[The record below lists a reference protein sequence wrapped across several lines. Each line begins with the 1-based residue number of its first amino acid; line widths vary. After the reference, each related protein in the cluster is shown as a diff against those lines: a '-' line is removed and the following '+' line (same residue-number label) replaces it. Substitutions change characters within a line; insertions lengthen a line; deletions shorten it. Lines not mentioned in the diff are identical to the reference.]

1 MVDSNGKIENRKSKI
16 ENGTGRLMKRALVTG
31 GAGFI
36 GSHLVEGLLA
46 RGYQVRVLDNFATG
60 RRENLVPMATDIEL
74 LEGDVC
80 NLTTV
85 RNAVRQVEIVFH
97 EAALPSVPRSVKNPL
112 ESNEVNIA
120 GTLNVLLAA
129 RDAGVRRVVY
139 ASSSSAYGDTPT
151 LPKVETLPPDPLS
164 PYAVGKLAGEQYM
177 KVFAALYGLS
187 TISLRYFNIF
197 GPRQDPTTQYAGV
210 IAKFITCALE
220 GKPYPVFGDGEQS
233 RDFTYVENAVAAN
246 LSAAECEFDGSPIV
260 NIARGERTTLNQIIA
275 MVNEL
280 TGNKIPIQ
288 YNPPRAGDV
297 RHSQAD
303 ITRAKEILGY
313 QPTVDIR
320 EGLRRTL
327 EWYRSQ

>member
-1 MVDSNGKIENRKSKI
+1 
-16 ENGTGRLMKRALVTG
+16 MKRALVTG
-31 GAGFI
+31 GSGFI

-60 RRENLVPMATDIEL
+60 RRENLTHIATEIEL

-85 RNAVRQVEIVFH
+85 RNAVRQVDVVFH
-97 EAALPSVPRSVKNPL
+97 EAALPSVERSVKNPL

-139 ASSSSAYGDTPT
+139 AASSSAYGDTPT
-151 LPKVETLPPDPLS
+151 LPKIETMLPDPLS
-164 PYAVGKLAGEQYM
+164 PYAVSKLAGEQYM
-177 KVFAALYGLS
+177 KVFARLYGLS

-210 IAKFITCALE
+210 IAKFMTCALE

-233 RDFTYVENAVAAN
+233 RDFTYVENAVQAN
-246 LSAAECEFDGSPIV
+246 LLAAECAFEGSPV
-260 NIARGERTTLNQIIA
+260 MNIACGTRTTLNQIIA

-280 TGNKIPIQ
+280 TQQKLAAHYG
-288 YNPPRAGDV
+288 PPRAGDV

-303 ITRAKEILGY
+303 ITRAKQILGY
-313 QPTVDIR
+313 QPAVDTR

>member
-1 MVDSNGKIENRKSKI
+1 
-16 ENGTGRLMKRALVTG
+16 MKRALVTG

-46 RGYQVRVLDNFATG
+46 QGYQVRALDNFATG
-60 RRENLVPMATDIEL
+60 RRENLAHIVTEIEL

-85 RNAVRQVEIVFH
+85 RNAVRQVDVVFH
-97 EAALPSVPRSVKNPL
+97 EAALPSVERSVKNPL

-139 ASSSSAYGDTPT
+139 AASSAAYGDTPT
-151 LPKVETLPPDPLS
+151 LPKIETMLPDPLS
-164 PYAVGKLAGEQYM
+164 PYAVSKLAGEQYM
-177 KVFAALYGLS
+177 KVFTKLYGLS

-197 GPRQDPTTQYAGV
+197 GPRQDPTTQYAGF
-210 IAKFITCALE
+210 IAKVVSCALE

-233 RDFTYVENAVAAN
+233 RDFTYVENAVQAN
-246 LSAAECEFDGSPIV
+246 LLAAESAFEDSPLL
-260 NIARGERTTLNQIIA
+260 NIACGTRATLNEIIA

-280 TGNKIPIQ
+280 TQQNLSARYG
-288 YNPPRAGDV
+288 PPRAGDV

-303 ITRAKEILGY
+303 ISRAKQILGY
-313 QPTVDIR
+313 RPTVDIR

>member
-1 MVDSNGKIENRKSKI
+1 
-16 ENGTGRLMKRALVTG
+16 MKRALVTG

-46 RGYQVRVLDNFATG
+46 QGYQVRVLDNFATG
-60 RRENLVPMATDIEL
+60 RRENLAHIVTEIEL

-85 RNAVRQVEIVFH
+85 RNAVRQVDVVFH
-97 EAALPSVPRSVKNPL
+97 EAALPSVERSVKNPL

-120 GTLNVLLAA
+120 GTLNVLVAA

-139 ASSSSAYGDTPT
+139 AASSSAYGDTPT
-151 LPKVETLPPDPLS
+151 LPKIETMVPEPLS
-164 PYAVGKLAGEQYM
+164 PYAVSKLAGEQYM
-177 KVFAALYGLS
+177 KVFAQLYGLS

-220 GKPYPVFGDGEQS
+220 GKPYPVYGDGEQS
-233 RDFTYVENAVAAN
+233 RDFTYVENAVQAN
-246 LSAAECEFDGSPIV
+246 LLAAESSFEGSPLL
-260 NIARGERTTLNQIIA
+260 NIACGSRTTLNEIIA
-275 MVNEL
+275 VVNDL
-280 TGNKIPIQ
+280 TKLKLAAQ
-288 YNPPRAGDV
+288 YGPPRSGDV

-303 ITRAKEILGY
+303 IARAKQILGY
-313 QPTVDIR
+313 HPGVDTR

-327 EWYRSQ
+327 EWYRDQ